1 VKIENKMVNMF
12 SSIIA
17 YKIKGRLNSESSW
30 TKSSNDQRTIWNSST
45 ELNPPAVW
53 GLEETPRCAAAGQVA
68 PTLTAVAKQN

>member
-1 VKIENKMVNMF
+1 MVNMF

-45 ELNPPAVW
+45 QLNPPAVW
-53 GLEETPRCAAAGQVA
+53 GFEEIYEDALPPVRLLQRRTHAAADLLEE
-68 PTLTAVAKQN
+68 